1 MNANHTEKHK
11 KKITLVA
18 NSAWSVYNFRID
30 LIRHLLLRFDVL
42 IVAPRDLFVSEL
54 EKAGCSYLEI
64 HFNNRSENPLRDY
77 MLYRSL
83 KKIYLAEKPDFIF
96 HYVIK
101 PNIYGSL
108 AASHCG
114 IPSEIGRASCR

>member
-1 MNANHTEKHK
+1 MNECAIRLKSIRK
-11 KKITLVA
+11 RLALVA

-42 IVAPRDLFVSEL
+42 IIAPRDAFVSEL
-54 EKAGCSYLEI
+54 EKAGCTYLEI

-83 KKIYLAEKPDFIF
+83 KKIYLSGKARFHFSLCYKTQYLRIAGGLPAVAFI
-96 HYVIK
+96 
-101 PNIYGSL
+101 P
-108 AASHCG
+108 
-114 IPSEIGRASCR
+114 